1 MPFLHGLHNRYRA
14 GVLWTKGVGQY
25 IEWNAGPVA
34 FRQNFHL
41 KGRGACWKL
50 AGDYAPLTNAVE
62 ISMRHRPQSTSSE
75 PVVAIEMR
83 GRVQGAGFR
92 PTVWRYPREL
102 GLADEVLNHSAGA
115 PVGGRR
121 MAIAEFMHRAEAEPP
136 PLARID
142 QIEMARSFKVLSD
155 GLRIAD
161 SAGGAVH
168 REGTPDATI
177 CREWAQGI
185 VAPFARRY
193 RYPFANCTHCG
204 PRVSIVNGIA
214 YDRVSIPMSP
224 PFVALAK
231 QRSAPRFWSA
241 LATSGSEVDVDIGT
255 VGRLTS
261 VCGEILRE
269 GRAG

>member
-25 IEWNAGPVA
+25 IQRNAGPVA
-34 FRQNFHL
+34 FRKNFHL
-41 KGRGACWKL
+41 VGRSACWRL

-75 PVVAIEMR
+75 PIVAIEMRVR

-102 GLADEVLNHSAGA
+102 GLADVVLNHSAGA

-121 MAIAEFMHRAEAEPP
+121 TAIAQFMHRAEAEPP

-155 GLRIAD
+155 GFRIAD

-168 REGTPDATI
+168 REVTSDAAI
-177 CREWAQGI
+177 SREWAQGI
-185 VAPFARRY
+185 VAPFAPLPL
-193 RYPFANCTHCG
+193 PFCQLQTLRTAREHCEWHCL
-204 PRVSIVNGIA
+204 RS
-214 YDRVSIPMSP
+214 RQHRH
-224 PFVALAK
+224 VAAFRCLGQATIGAALW
-231 QRSAPRFWSA
+231 SAP
-241 LATSGSEVDVDIGT
+241 ATSGSEVDIDIGT

-261 VCGEILRE
+261 VLWRNP
-269 GRAG
+269 